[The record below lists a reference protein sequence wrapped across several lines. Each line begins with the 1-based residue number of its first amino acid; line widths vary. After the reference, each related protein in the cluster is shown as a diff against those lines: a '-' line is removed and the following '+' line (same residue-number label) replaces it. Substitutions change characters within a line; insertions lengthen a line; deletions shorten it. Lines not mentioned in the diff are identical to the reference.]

1 MPKSY
6 PKNQD
11 FKTSDI
17 FVMAGL
23 VGLVA
28 TLSGVVLA
36 RSLDDERPMRTQ
48 ASAEALSL
56 QLAARLPAELSQPS
70 DTSISTNQESQAS
83 DTGAPAA
90 FGSRGPASISETP
103 VATIG
108 DISRDPWGHPFHY
121 HVSVQA
127 NGRRRV
133 IVWSDGPNHASDSD
147 ESIRLAESANLSST
161 AHSAAN
167 PAANPVSTGRN
178 GAGRVSFFRGD
189 DIGFV
194 HEE

>member
-1 MPKSY
+1 MQKSY

-36 RSLDDERPMRTQ
+36 RSLDDERPLRTQ

-56 QLAARLPAELSQPS
+56 QLAARLPTELSQAADAS
-70 DTSISTNQESQAS
+70 TSMIKESKESA
-83 DTGAPAA
+83 TGAQSAY
-90 FGSRGPASISETP
+90 GSRGPASISEAP
-103 VATIG
+103 MATTG
-108 DISRDPWGHPFHY
+108 EISRDPWGHPFHY

-127 NGRRRV
+127 NGHRRV

-147 ESIRLAESANLSST
+147 ESIRLAESAALSS
-161 AHSAAN
+161 
-167 PAANPVSTGRN
+167 AANPVSIGGH
-178 GAGRVSFFRGD
+178 GAGRVSYFRDD